1 MSKLIVSI
9 VLGREGRE
17 REKKRKKGKG
27 EKEEK
32 TDGGTGGGG
41 EYEENSGRTKKT
53 HSETW
58 LLVTS
63 R

>member
-1 MSKLIVSI
+1 MGRYFYYIIIRREGGKDRWR
-9 VLGREGRE
+9 GREGARE
-17 REKKRKKGKG
+17 EGRG
-27 EKEEK
+27 
-32 TDGGTGGGG
+32 GGTGGGG

-63 R
+63 P